1 MTHDLSLLW
10 TESTELLV
18 QTVSIRASTVNGA
31 KTLNSDPHMAA
42 HFLSTSQL
50 DLLYLR

>member
-1 MTHDLSLLW
+1 MTRDLSLLW

-18 QTVSIRASTVNGA
+18 QIVSIRARALNGA

-42 HFLSTSQL
+42 PFISSSQL
-50 DLLYLR
+50 DLLYLH